1 MRGLLV
7 AEGKNLL
14 GLLNRQATNL
24 INDQAGLLR
33 RNARTHQLCCSFHN
47 RQNPCLPGLAV
58 TAVTP
63 ESSGWRKLA
72 QLVPHHVLVDQD
84 RHVLSSVM
92 HGNSQAD
99 HLGQNRSEERR
110 VGTAWS

>member
-47 RQNPCLPGLAV
+47 RQNPSLPGLAV
-58 TAVTP
+58 TPVTP

-72 QLVPHHVLVDQD
+72 QLVPHAVLVDQA
-84 RHVLSSVM
+84 RPELSSVT
-92 HGNSQAD
+92 HGNSKAAE
-99 HLGQNRSEERR
+99 LGRNH
-110 VGTAWS
+110 